1 MTEFR
6 GTTIC
11 AVKRNGVT
19 AIAGDGQVTM
29 GESVI
34 FKNTAIKV
42 RRIYGGKVI
51 LGFAGSVTDA
61 FSLSERFEGMLNK
74 FAGNLMRSA
83 VELADLW
90 RSDKIG
96 RKLDAMMI
104 TADENTLLII
114 SGTGEVIEP
123 DGGVCAIGSGGNY
136 ALAAARALYKETNY
150 SAATIAR
157 KALKIASEICVFTND
172 NIRLETV
179 GEETP
184 ETKAE
189 TTSEAASE
197 KRPAKKRK
205 SAQKEEN

>member
-1 MTEFR
+1 MEFR

-11 AVKRNGVT
+11 AVKKDGVT

-42 RRIYGGKVI
+42 RRIFGGKVI

-61 FSLSERFEGMLNK
+61 FALTERFEGMLNK
-74 FAGNLMRSA
+74 FSGNLMRSA
-83 VELADLW
+83 VELAELW

-104 TADENTLLII
+104 TADENTLLIL

-123 DGGVCAIGSGGNY
+123 DEGVCAIGSGGNY
-136 ALAAARALYKETNY
+136 ALAAARALYQETNY
-150 SAATIAR
+150 DAETIAR

-172 NIRLETV
+172 NIRCETV
-179 GEETP
+179 GKTETAEETP
-184 ETKAE
+184 KKTSRKKA
-189 TTSEAASE
+189 
-197 KRPAKKRK
+197 
-205 SAQKEEN
+205 KEE

>member
-1 MTEFR
+1 MEFR

-11 AVKRNGVT
+11 AVKRDGIT

-42 RRIYGGKVI
+42 RRLFGGKVI

-61 FSLSERFEGMLNK
+61 FALAERFEGMLNK
-74 FAGNLMRSA
+74 FGGNLMRSA

-90 RSDKIG
+90 RNDKIG

-104 TADENTLLII
+104 TADESTLLLI

-123 DGGVCAIGSGGNY
+123 DEGVCAIGSGGNY
-136 ALAAARALYKETNY
+136 ALAAARALYAETNY
-150 SAATIAR
+150 SAEEIAK
-157 KALKIASEICVFTND
+157 KALKIASEICVFTNG
-172 NIRLETV
+172 NIRCETV
-179 GEETP
+179 GNAVNSTLP
-184 ETKAE
+184 
-189 TTSEAASE
+189 
-197 KRPAKKRK
+197 PAKEVKPRAKRVK
-205 SAQKEEN
+205 TED